1 MVKRAIA
8 IPPHIPPFGSYF
20 RTDID
25 AVQSPTVSRNPQRSP
40 GSRLSDDL
48 YRMYLLGLGWFV
60 FPVYGAGF
68 AEVLPTSSDTMRW
81 AFAVAT
87 VLVAAG
93 WLWSGAR
100 GGPMMVS
107 RASIVHELGA
117 PVSARA
123 VLGPQLLRQGFGWA
137 SGGALAG
144 GVLTS
149 VGNEYSFSTAFVVSS
164 AGFLLSFSAVAWASV
179 VMVAVRQPNGV
190 DRRYLASAVGAAV
203 AVAGVVFITRSATS
217 GLVIGVISIAA
228 VAGGATAWHA
238 LGSVPVPS
246 LWSRAR
252 NLESVRSAF
261 IEVDFHRMMT
271 DLRGAGDNRPTGRTK
286 LPPRFTSLWRCVAP
300 IRHAM
305 PWSGLRLGM
314 NLVAAVLLLAFAP
327 LDQGIVLLSL
337 AAVWLFVGYELTRG
351 VAALADQVSF
361 VLHYRQSSV
370 PLLIGQ
376 VVASFALGALLIA
389 LVSGWRF
396 SEDRST
402 ATAAVLVAAMGIVGG
417 AMQARLGSPDTM
429 KMVSTY
435 GLQTASGLLWARAA
449 AAPITLVILVIVV
462 FHGYSLQPL
471 DVDPRLDL
479 AGLART
485 AIPVLFAS
493 AVLICIRPLR
503 RMAQ

>member
-1 MVKRAIA
+1 MQA
-8 IPPHIPPFGSYF
+8 HIPPFGSYF
-20 RTDID
+20 RTDIG
-25 AVQSPTVSRNPQRSP
+25 AVQSKAVSRSLQRSP

-60 FPVYGAGF
+60 FPIYGAGF
-68 AEVLPTSSDTMRW
+68 AEVLPTSSDSMRW
-81 AFAVAT
+81 AYTVAT
-87 VLVAAG
+87 IIVAVG

-123 VLGPQLLRQGFGWA
+123 VLGPQLLRQAVGWA

-149 VGNEYSFSTAFVVSS
+149 IGNEYSFAAAFAMSS
-164 AGFLLSFSAVAWASV
+164 AGFLLSFAAVAWASV
-179 VMVAVRQPNGV
+179 VMVAVRRPNGV
-190 DRRYLASAVGAAV
+190 DGRYLASAVGAAV
-203 AVAGVVFITRSATS
+203 AVVGTVLMTRSVTS
-217 GLVIGVISIAA
+217 GLTMGVISIAA
-228 VAGGATAWHA
+228 VVGGATAWHA

-246 LWSRAR
+246 LWNRAR

-271 DLRGAGDNRPTGRTK
+271 DLRGAGDNRPAGRTR

-314 NLVAAVLLLAFAP
+314 SLVAAVLLVVFAP
-327 LDQGIVLLSL
+327 LEQGIVLLSL

-361 VLHYRQSSV
+361 VLHYRRGSF
-370 PLLIGQ
+370 PLLVGQ
-376 VVASFALGALLIA
+376 VVVSFALGGLLIA

-396 SEDRST
+396 GEDRST

-429 KMVSTY
+429 KLVSTY
-435 GLQTASGLLWARAA
+435 GLQSAAGLLWARAA
-449 AAPITLVILVIVV
+449 AAPITLLLLVIVV
-462 FHGYSLQPL
+462 FHGYGLQPL
-471 DVDPRLDL
+471 DYYRASDV
-479 AGLART
+479 AELART

-493 AVLICIRPLR
+493 AVLICVRPLR
-503 RMAQ
+503 RMAR